1 MATCGAS
8 STWLALCDD
17 TSDAAAL
24 KRLARREYRKGS
36 LSFLKYPHLL
46 ATAWNILPQC
56 GKLFPLNMSQVKAD
70 FHVLQMTATGDH
82 GAFAYDVLWQA
93 SGST

>member
-1 MATCGAS
+1 MATCGAL

-46 ATAWNILPQC
+46 ATAWNILPSVWEAVPI
-56 GKLFPLNMSQVKAD
+56 K
-70 FHVLQMTATGDH
+70 HVP
-82 GAFAYDVLWQA
+82 
-93 SGST
+93 SES